1 MMGLPNETIG
11 TYLMIVNQSMSW
23 LLNQIFLTW
32 NFISGRL
39 KLAESIRMI
48 KSCLIRSIANG
59 TIWLSTRLMPNEL
72 RSVPDILTN

>member
-1 MMGLPNETIG
+1 MMGLLNWTIG
-11 TYLMIVNQSMSW
+11 TYLMIVNRNMSW

-39 KLAESIRMI
+39 KLAGSIRMI

-59 TIWLSTRLMPNEL
+59 TIWLSIRLMPNEL